1 MRFIHSSDLHL
12 KERKGKR
19 FEALRSILSLAQQE
33 NTQYVIFAGDFFD
46 KGIDARILRRPLRK
60 LFSEFQDITTIIVPG
75 NHDEAAYPAGTYL
88 GDNVRIL
95 SKKPYQYE
103 ETEDAVFVGIPYP
116 VEEDIVPRF
125 FDVLDDIDLTTKKPA
140 IAIVHGTLIGGEY
153 GFAGRFGEE
162 EGYNPIHL
170 QDLQEAK
177 FDYYALGHIHQP
189 YEKLIKVQDRILA
202 GYPGSPVSVTKAE
215 TGKRGVIIGRL
226 DGDNLLFD
234 IEELDSFYTVSKS
247 LTVIPHREEEILKEL
262 ERLVD
267 EQKDPNSELHLTIG
281 GFVGW
286 KEDVFMEKVGKILR
300 GASDNIILEPS
311 ALQSISEISSVLIE
325 TFLKELDK
333 QELDDTTRRRCE
345 EIFFKSILAVED

>member
-1 MRFIHSSDLHL
+1 MRFMHSSDLHL
-12 KERKGKR
+12 KEGKGKR

-33 NTQYVIFAGDFFD
+33 DVQYVIFAGDFFD
-46 KGIDARILRRPLRK
+46 KGIDARMLRRPLRN
-60 LFSEFQDITTIIVPG
+60 LFSEFQDIITIIVPG

-95 SKKPYQYE
+95 SKKPFGYE
-103 ETEDAVFVGIPYP
+103 ETEDVVFVGIPYP
-116 VEEDIVPRF
+116 SKEDITPQF
-125 FDVLDDIDLTTKKPA
+125 FDVLDDINLTTEKPA
-140 IAIVHGTLIGGEY
+140 IAIVHGTLIGGEC

-170 QDLQEAK
+170 HDLQEAK
-177 FDYYALGHIHQP
+177 FEYYALGHIHQP
-189 YEKLIKVQDRILA
+189 YEKLIKIQDKILA

-215 TGKRGVIIGRL
+215 TGKRGVIVGQL

-234 IEELDSFYTVSKS
+234 IKELDSFYTISES

-286 KEDVFMEKVGKILR
+286 KEDVFLEKVGKVLR
-300 GASDNIILEPS
+300 GVSDNIILEPS
-311 ALQSISEISSVLIE
+311 SLQNISEISSVLIE

-333 QELDDTTRRRCE
+333 QELDDATRRKCE
-345 EIFFKSILAVED
+345 ETFFKSILAVEG